1 MKRWTFWTVWA
12 LAPIVILALHLG
24 AGQKLV
30 AHDNAGRAV
39 HAALKATDGKDWAA
53 AAQAYGDA
61 IAALPESDHAERNR
75 LTILQAKARIQAGE
89 LSEGQ
94 SQLEALL
101 TQ

>member
-61 IAALPESDHAERNR
+61 IAALP
-75 LTILQAKARIQAGE
+75 RIRRSHG
-89 LSEGQ
+89 
-94 SQLEALL
+94 ALAAIAVSRYCRECGRGSVFCA
-101 TQ
+101 